1 MSAKKQ
7 KPLYTIGLFGF
18 YEKKPPDPRY
28 ASFHR
33 RMIAATIDIVLATLL
48 LAPVLTAFLSWY
60 SPLPPLDW
68 ASVNAQITPD
78 MTEQQINELMSS
90 YLISSGYARH
100 WFGSFIT
107 QLLALAFVT
116 GLCWR
121 LFGATPGK
129 WLLRMR
135 VVDART
141 ELLLSDWQVII
152 RLFGY
157 VISTLTL
164 CIGFFWIG
172 LDKRA
177 QGWHDKLARSV
188 VLVVPKAAKPA
199 EQAAAESGSPAP
211 LKEE

>member
-1 MSAKKQ
+1 MSAKKE
-7 KPLYTIGLFGF
+7 KPLYAAGLFGF
-18 YEKKPPDPRY
+18 YEKKLPDPRY

-33 RMIAATIDIVLATLL
+33 RMFAATIDSVLAMLI
-48 LAPVLTAFLSWY
+48 LAPLIDGFLSWH

-68 ASVNAQITPD
+68 SAVRAQITPD
-78 MTEQQINELMSS
+78 MSEQQVNRLMSS
-90 YLISSGYARH
+90 YLISSGYARQ
-100 WFGSFIT
+100 WFGNFIT
-107 QLLALAFVT
+107 QLLVLAIVT

-141 ELLLSDWQVII
+141 ESLLSDWQVII

-157 VISTLTL
+157 VISTLIL

-172 LDKRA
+172 FDKRA